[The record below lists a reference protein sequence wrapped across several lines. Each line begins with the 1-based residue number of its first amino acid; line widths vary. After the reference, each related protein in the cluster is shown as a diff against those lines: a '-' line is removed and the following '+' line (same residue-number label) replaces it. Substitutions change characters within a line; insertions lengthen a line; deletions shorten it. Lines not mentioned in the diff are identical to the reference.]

1 MKDYIINKCMNYI
14 KINTNYDEIKQKE
27 IKYGLEAIYLTITK
41 SIIIFS
47 IAIVLGI
54 FKEMIIFIFTY
65 NLLRST
71 SFGLHATKSWI
82 CLISSSILFIGI
94 PYLCILSSIPI
105 YIKVIVG
112 ILGICFMF
120 KNSPADTK
128 KKPIINKKKRK
139 IYKLISTTLV
149 VIYSFL
155 MIIIKD
161 NFLINCM
168 FYSIILQ
175 NLLISPTVYKIFKL
189 PYNNYI
195 TFLKEHPE
203 YIK

>member
-128 KKPIINKKKRK
+128 KKPIINKKKRIVYK
-139 IYKLISTTLV
+139 VLSTILAIIFSIIAITINNQFISNSLIFALILENCLISPLIYKL
-149 VIYSFL
+149 
-155 MIIIKD
+155 
-161 NFLINCM
+161 
-168 FYSIILQ
+168 
-175 NLLISPTVYKIFKL
+175 FKL

-195 TFLKEHPE
+195 TYLKEHPDLAQ
-203 YIK
+203 